1 MVIELVERL
10 DAAASELLAGVRRG
24 EASCDELLV
33 VLSKTKAVRGKLD
46 AAQALVASSVLHL
59 LAQST
64 GMSRHDA
71 HSQVKT
77 AEAIGS
83 DACGARSRRGRSWD
97 ALPQA

>member
-46 AAQALVASSVLHL
+46 AAQALVASSVLICSPRAPGCPGTTL
-59 LAQST
+59 
-64 GMSRHDA
+64 
-71 HSQVKT
+71 T
-77 AEAIGS
+77 A
-83 DACGARSRRGRSWD
+83 R
-97 ALPQA
+97 